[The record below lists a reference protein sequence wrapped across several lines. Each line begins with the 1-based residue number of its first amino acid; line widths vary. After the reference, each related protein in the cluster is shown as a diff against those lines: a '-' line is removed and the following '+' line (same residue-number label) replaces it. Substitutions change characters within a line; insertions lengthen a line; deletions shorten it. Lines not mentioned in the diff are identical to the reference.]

1 MLTAKITTKGQITI
15 PKSVREKLGLS
26 PGENLLFTEKDD
38 VFVIKKVIKK
48 SSFDKWVGYLK
59 KGKETSSDNVIDE
72 LRGK

>member
-38 VFVIKKVIKK
+38 VFVIKKVIQA
-48 SSFDKWVGYLK
+48 VRQPLK
-59 KGKETSSDNVIDE
+59 KNSIP
-72 LRGK
+72 